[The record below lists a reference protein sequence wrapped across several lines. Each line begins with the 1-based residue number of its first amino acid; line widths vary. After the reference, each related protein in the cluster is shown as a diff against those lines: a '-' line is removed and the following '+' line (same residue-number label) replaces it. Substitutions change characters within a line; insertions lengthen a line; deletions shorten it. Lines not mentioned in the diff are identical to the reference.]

1 MTPARLH
8 NQRLPADVLPPS
20 RLVRRRKAPLWSPY
34 RRAVRALY
42 SSRFVFERERALGK
56 RCRVTRRINK
66 LHDMSS
72 DRKLP
77 FISPLIRSGIVA
89 NDDLRPPAPYSFTY
103 GSSDK
108 YGSHGREESR
118 DEHGTVRGSYRI
130 ALADGRMRVVKYV
143 ADKDGFRAGISTNEQ
158 GTESASS
165 SGVVINSQALPG
177 ADAARAA
184 HRSMTRAGGSR
195 HSAPTRAAA
204 AAASSN
210 VEQWVPAPS
219 RLRAPSYLPAEK
231 GRGRLLR
238 VITWGVYVIRAHS

>member
-1 MTPARLH
+1 MFKASLLVLSAIVARASCAGDIYVDET
-8 NQRLPADVLPPS
+8 QDRPS
-20 RLVRRRKAPLWSPY
+20 RVR
-34 RRAVRALY
+34 
-42 SSRFVFERERALGK
+42 
-56 RCRVTRRINK
+56 
-66 LHDMSS
+66 
-72 DRKLP
+72 
-77 FISPLIRSGIVA
+77 A

-108 YGSHGREESR
+108 HGSHGREESR

-231 GRGRLLR
+231 GE
-238 VITWGVYVIRAHS
+238 VVYYES